1 MSYKGAKQL
10 SKNIE
15 EYIKENKLDLDK
27 VVDDF
32 TPYVKT
38 IIGNMNRGFLS
49 GEDVEEVILDTFF
62 VLWKSVELRKKNLSA

>member
-32 TPYVKT
+32 TPYVRT
-38 IIGNMNRGFLS
+38 VIGNMNSGFLN
-49 GEDVEEVILDTFF
+49 GEDVEEIILDTFF
-62 VLWKSVELRKKNLSA
+62 VLWKNVELRKEN